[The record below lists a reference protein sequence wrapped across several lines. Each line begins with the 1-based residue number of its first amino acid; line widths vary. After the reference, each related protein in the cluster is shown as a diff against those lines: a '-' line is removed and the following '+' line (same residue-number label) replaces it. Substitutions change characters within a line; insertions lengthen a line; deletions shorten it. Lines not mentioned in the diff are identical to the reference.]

1 LLSNGKVFDN
11 DDDWVDSGGAV
22 VEVENE
28 GGDGGDVVKL
38 VNGGRDDIGGSIL
51 FDGADEGEFDS
62 RLAEEGFEAK
72 GICAYDISIPIESK
86 NAVNRNSERIK
97 ESLIKN

>member
-11 DDDWVDSGGAV
+11 DDDWADKGGAV

-51 FDGADEGEFDS
+51 FDGADEKEV
-62 RLAEEGFEAK
+62 LFE
-72 GICAYDISIPIESK
+72 
-86 NAVNRNSERIK
+86 N
-97 ESLIKN
+97 